1 MAWVRTVQPGEA
13 DGEIL
18 EAYQKLFG
26 EHPQARTAN
35 VISSTSIRPRTMVAM
50 LEMNTA
56 IYGPDN
62 GSGLTQLQLQMI
74 ATVTSAAQK
83 CRY

>member
-18 EAYQKLFG
+18 EAYSKVLG
-26 EHPQARTAN
+26 EHPPARVGN
-35 VISSTSIRPRTMVAM
+35 VVASTSIRPRTMAAM
-50 LEMNTA
+50 MALNNAVDFENF
-56 IYGPDN
+56 D
-62 GSGLTQLQLQMI
+62 SGLSRLQLEMI
-74 ATVTSAAQK
+74 ATVVSATQK

>member
-13 DGEIL
+13 EGEIL
-18 EAYQKLFG
+18 EQYQKLMG
-26 EHPQARTAN
+26 EHPPARTAN
-35 VISSTSIRPRTMVAM
+35 VISSTSIRPRVMVAM
-50 LEMNTA
+50 LELNTA
-56 IYGPDN
+56 IYGENN

-74 ATVTSAAQK
+74 ATVVSAAQK